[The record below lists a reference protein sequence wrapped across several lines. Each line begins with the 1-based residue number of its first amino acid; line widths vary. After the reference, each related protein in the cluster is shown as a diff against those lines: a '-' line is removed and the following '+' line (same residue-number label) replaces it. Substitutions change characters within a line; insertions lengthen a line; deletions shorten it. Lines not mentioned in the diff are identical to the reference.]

1 MLTDGDVHNTREI
14 IKLVDQYA
22 CMKDFR
28 VHTFGI
34 GSGASQEL
42 IKEVAFAPGIG
53 TYSFFFDLEKI
64 EETVI
69 QALTKNYSPILKITK
84 I

>member
-1 MLTDGDVHNTREI
+1 MLTDGAVHNTREI
-14 IKLVDQYA
+14 IKLVDQNA

-42 IKEVAFAPGIG
+42 IKDVAFAGNG
-53 TYSFFFDLEKI
+53 TYSFVFDLEKI

-69 QALTKNYSPILKITK
+69 QALSKNYSPILKITK